1 MNVQLWL
8 SWFIVAGFACAC
20 GGVAS
25 AQASAA
31 DSAAALYAKYTAV
44 RDELNHSQF
53 DRPIHLESAE
63 TADELKGDVHAL
75 VSYPF
80 PAVSAALKGADRWCD
95 ILILHLNIKGCRAE
109 GAAPESGLRV
119 YVGRKFDEPLKATH
133 KVEFDYRVAAEAP
146 DYFRLVLNAD
156 TGPFGTRNYR
166 IVLEAVPVDRER
178 TFLHM
183 SYSYGY
189 GVSAK
194 IAMQTYLRTVGSQKV
209 GFTVTERRTDGQ
221 AVRVDGLRGAL
232 ERNVMRYYLA
242 VDAYLAAS
250 ASPPQEQLEERLRDW
265 FESTEHYALQL
276 HEVDQN
282 EYLEMKRRECAL
294 QASQP

>member
-1 MNVQLWL
+1 MQRWL
-8 SWFIVAGFACAC
+8 SRFIVACLACAC
-20 GGVAS
+20 GGVVS
-25 AQASAA
+25 AEGSTA
-31 DSAAALYAKYTAV
+31 DSAAALHAKYTLL
-44 RDELNHSQF
+44 RDELNHSPF
-53 DRPIHLESAE
+53 DRPLHLESAE
-63 TADELKGDVHAL
+63 TSDQLKGEVHAL

-80 PAVSAALKGADRWCD
+80 PAVSAALKGANRWCD
-95 ILILHLNIKGCRAE
+95 ILK
-109 GAAPESGLRV
+109 
-119 YVGRKFDEPLKATH
+119 
-133 KVEFDYRVAAEAP
+133 FDYRVAAEAP

-183 SYSYGY
+183 SYGYGY
-189 GVSAK
+189 GVPAK
-194 IAMQTYLRTVGSQKV
+194 IAMQTYLRTAGSQKV
-209 GFTVTERRTDGQ
+209 GFTVTERRADGQ
-221 AVRVDGLRGAL
+221 PVRVDGLRGAL

-242 VDAYLAAS
+242 IDAYLAAS
-250 ASPPQEQLEERLRDW
+250 AAPPQDQLEERLRDW
-265 FESTEHYALQL
+265 FESTERYALQL

>member
-1 MNVQLWL
+1 MTVQRWL
-8 SWFIVAGFACAC
+8 SRFIVACLACAC
-20 GGVAS
+20 GGVVS
-25 AQASAA
+25 AEGSTA
-31 DSAAALYAKYTAV
+31 DSAAALHAKYTLL
-44 RDELNHSQF
+44 RDELNHSPF
-53 DRPIHLESAE
+53 DRPLHLESAE
-63 TADELKGDVHAL
+63 TSDQLKGEVHAL

-95 ILILHLNIKGCRAE
+95 ILILHLNIKGCRAA
-109 GAAPESGLRV
+109 AAPDSGLRV

-133 KVEFDYRVAAEAP
+133 KVEFDYRVAADAP

-183 SYSYGY
+183 SYGYGY
-189 GVSAK
+189 GVPAK
-194 IAMQTYLRTVGSQKV
+194 IAMQTYLRTAGSQKV

-221 AVRVDGLRGAL
+221 PVRVAGLRGAL

-242 VDAYLAAS
+242 IDAYLAAS
-250 ASPPQEQLEERLRDW
+250 AAPPQEQLEERLRDW
-265 FESTEHYALQL
+265 FESTERYALQL